1 MNIIDI
7 INIKLDHETSLINN
21 AVTDAHNVINNS
33 DLTISNT
40 NKSIDQLKSIA
51 INRDMHQYAY
61 NILVDIKN
69 SINNDS
75 MKLSEWLKS
84 LHKERGITSIRDLTT
99 DERNLLQTKYGLIRF
114 SDIIQCERL
123 IKLINAGTV

>member
-7 INIKLDHETSLINN
+7 INIKLDHETSLINK

-33 DLTISNT
+33 DLTISDT
-40 NKSIDQLKSIA
+40 DKSIDQLKSIA

-75 MKLSEWLKS
+75 MKLSHW
-84 LHKERGITSIRDLTT
+84 R
-99 DERNLLQTKYGLIRF
+99 
-114 SDIIQCERL
+114 SDIETQE
-123 IKLINAGTV
+123 AYP